1 MLLANTRCGFSSAF
15 QTGIMA
21 TVAGGTLCMVG
32 MGQDK
37 VELPL
42 AEASIREI
50 NLVGIFRY
58 RDT

>member
-1 MLLANTRCGFSSAF
+1 
-15 QTGIMA
+15 MA